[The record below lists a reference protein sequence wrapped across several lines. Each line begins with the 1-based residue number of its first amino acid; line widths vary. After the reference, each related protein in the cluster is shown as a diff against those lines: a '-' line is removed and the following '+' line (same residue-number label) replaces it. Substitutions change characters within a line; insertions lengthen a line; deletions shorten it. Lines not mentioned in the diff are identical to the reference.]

1 MTYALNFKE
10 NRKHF
15 GKQEDDKVAVY
26 IFFELDAT

>member
-10 NRKHF
+10 NRKYF
-15 GKQEDDKVAVY
+15 GKQDDKVAVY